1 MSNAIGLPDIAVP
14 ETEKTP
20 DWCKGFLFYAR
31 NLLTT
36 YDWRRQQ
43 MTSLYQSYNGVKNAS
58 HNGLWEKTYGKQNK
72 AKYIAYRA
80 GRTKLNLL
88 HGEWIKRPLAATV
101 ETINIDAI
109 SEKMRQMDF
118 MMGAMLAKPALE
130 DLRDKAGV
138 DVMEGAQIPSSEED
152 PIWQQYSP
160 KDKCEDIMQIIVDEK
175 IKKLNLIQKF
185 GDQFLD
191 VCITSSCYGKIEID
205 EKGNVDYIKIDP
217 RDAIYQEIENDYFLE
232 KSPLKGCRQKMP
244 VYQLLNR
251 YEFTEAEKNMLQD
264 MQNTWFD
271 NWSTRQ
277 WMGTMNGQQL
287 LVDVIHIEWKA
298 MKPRYYKIA
307 PKTPNQLEWSSET
320 EKVTIEISPKQY
332 ELNRKAFE
340 KDVENGKYVI
350 ETKWEED
357 LWEGTMIGG
366 VIFKNMRRKPFQM
379 RRHDYP
385 AYILD
390 SSYIGINVGTVDG
403 LRISVQKVIENFD
416 NLFDI
421 TMYQIMKELA
431 KFKGKVIMYDRAAL
445 PKKRTLKEIAY
456 DMANDSFIDVDSSAS
471 GNFANRNLSG
481 MELFK
486 EFDLG
491 LSQSVQQLLA
501 LKDQI
506 LMTMDRLTGINETR
520 EGSIQASATVTN
532 SQQAIENS
540 RTQTAPIYY
549 AMELFT
555 EQVLIR
561 IAEASKISYA
571 FYKQDEGEQILG
583 SEKFKYMQVGVDI
596 GFRDYGVYLQSGG
609 RYNEIKAKMR
619 SMMEFSINAQQITPL
634 EVLKFEMSETFV
646 EAKQIFEDAYV
657 RVQEN
662 AIRQQQADAQNQ
674 QAMQQQMLQQ
684 QQAMHEQQLQETRA
698 LMLEKIGAETEGQIA
713 IDDNKSGNKM
723 INDQHNAE
731 NKFLQGQ

>member
-1 MSNAIGLPDIAVP
+1 MSGFNNLPNIAVL
-14 ETEKTP
+14 EKDKTP
-20 DWCKGFLFYAR
+20 EWCKGFLFYAR

-43 MTSLYQSYNGVKNAS
+43 MSSLWQSYNGVKTAT
-58 HNGLWEKTYGKQNK
+58 HNNLWEKTYGRQNK

-80 GRTKLNLL
+80 GRTKINLL

-152 PIWQQYSP
+152 PIWAKYSP
-160 KDKCEDIMQIIVDEK
+160 KDKCEDVMQLIINEK
-175 IKKLNLIQKF
+175 IKKLNLVQKF
-185 GDQFLD
+185 GGQFLD
-191 VCITSSCYGKIEID
+191 VCVTSSCYGKIEID
-205 EKGNVDYIKIDP
+205 EKGNVDYLKIDP
-217 RDAIYQEIENDYFLE
+217 RDAIFQEIENDYFLQ
-232 KSPLKGCRQKMP
+232 KSVVKGCRQKMP
-244 VYQLLNR
+244 VYQILQR
-251 YEFTEAEKNMLQD
+251 YDVTEAEKNILQD
-264 MQNTWFD
+264 MQDTWND

-277 WMGTMNGQQL
+277 WMGSMNGNEL

-298 MKPRYYKIA
+298 MKPKYYKVA
-307 PKTPNQLEWSSET
+307 PKTSNQLAWDSQN
-320 EKVTIEISPKQY
+320 EKATFEIDPKKY
-332 ELNRKAFE
+332 EMNKEAFDR
-340 KDVENGKYVI
+340 DVENGKYVI

-379 RRHDYP
+379 RRHDSP

-390 SSYIGINVGTVDG
+390 SSYIGINVGTADG
-403 LRISVQKVIENFD
+403 VRISVQKVIENFD

-456 DMANDSFIDVDSSAS
+456 DMANDSFLDVDSSAS

-520 EGSIQASATVTN
+520 EGAIQASATVTN

-555 EQVLIR
+555 EQVLTR
-561 IAEASKISYA
+561 IAEASKVSYA

-583 SEKFKYMQVGVDI
+583 SEKFKYMQITQEV
-596 GFRDYGVYLQSGG
+596 GFRDYGVHIQSGG
-609 RYNEIKAKMR
+609 RYNEIKQKMR
-619 SMMEFSINAQQITPL
+619 QMMEFSINSKQIEPL
-634 EVLKFEMSETFV
+634 DVLKFEMSETFV

-657 RVQEN
+657 RVQAN
-662 AIRQQQADAQNQ
+662 AQRQAEADMQNQ
-674 QAMQQQMLQQ
+674 QAMQQQQMQTNLQIAQ
-684 QQAMHEQQLQETRA
+684 ENREDLQAGK
-698 LMLEKIGAETEGQIA
+698 LEEIGVATEGQIA
-713 IDDNKSGNKM
+713 IDNNKARNKM
-723 INDQHNAE
+723 FGDQQNAE
-731 NKFLQGQ
+731 NKFLQE

>member
-1 MSNAIGLPDIAVP
+1 MSNTVGLPNIACL

-20 DWCKGFLFYAR
+20 EWCKGFLFYAR

-109 SEKMRQMDF
+109 SDKMRQMDF

-152 PIWQQYSP
+152 PIWAKYSP
-160 KDKCEDIMQIIVDEK
+160 KDKCEDIMQLILNEK
-175 IKKLNLIQKF
+175 IKKLNMVQKF
-185 GDQFLD
+185 GEQFLD

-251 YEFTEAEKNMLQD
+251 YEFTEVEKNMLQD
-264 MQNTWFD
+264 MQNTWYD
-271 NWSTRQ
+271 NWSTKQ

-307 PKTPNQLEWSSET
+307 PKTTNQLEWSSET

-379 RRHDYP
+379 RRHDSP

-520 EGSIQASATVTN
+520 EGAIQASATVTN

-583 SEKFKYMQVGVDI
+583 SEKFKYMQITQEI
-596 GFRDYGVYLQSGG
+596 GFRDYGVYIQSGG
-609 RYNEIKAKMR
+609 RYNEIKSKMR
-619 SMMEFSINAQQITPL
+619 QMLEFSINAQQITPL

-662 AIRQQQADAQNQ
+662 AMRQQQADAENQ

-684 QQAMHEQQLQETRA
+684 QQAIHEQQLTETRN
-698 LMLEKIGAETEGQIA
+698 LMLEKIGAETKGQIA
-713 IDDNKSGNKM
+713 IDDNKSGNKLV
-723 INDQHNAE
+723 NDQHNAE
-731 NKFLQGQ
+731 NKILTSK

>member
-1 MSNAIGLPDIAVP
+1 MSGFNNLPNIAVL
-14 ETEKTP
+14 EKDKTP
-20 DWCKGFLFYAR
+20 EWCKGFLFYAR

-43 MTSLYQSYNGVKNAS
+43 MSSLWQSYNGVKTAT
-58 HNGLWEKTYGKQNK
+58 HNNLWEKTYGKQNK

-80 GRTKLNLL
+80 GRTKINLL

-152 PIWQQYSP
+152 PIWAKYSP
-160 KDKCEDIMQIIVDEK
+160 KDKCEDIMQLIINEK
-175 IKKLNLIQKF
+175 IKKLNLVQKF
-185 GDQFLD
+185 GGQFLD
-191 VCITSSCYGKIEID
+191 VCVTSSCYGKIEID
-205 EKGNVDYIKIDP
+205 EKGNVDYLKIDP
-217 RDAIYQEIENDYFLE
+217 RDAIFQEIENDYFLQ
-232 KSPLKGCRQKMP
+232 KSVVKGCRQKMP
-244 VYQLLNR
+244 VYQILQR
-251 YEFTEAEKNMLQD
+251 YDVTEAEKNILQD
-264 MQNTWFD
+264 MQDTWND

-277 WMGTMNGQQL
+277 WMGSMNGNEL

-298 MKPRYYKIA
+298 MKPKYYKVA
-307 PKTPNQLEWSSET
+307 PKTSNQLAWDSQN
-320 EKVTIEISPKQY
+320 EKATFEIDPKKY
-332 ELNRKAFE
+332 EMNKEAFDR
-340 KDVENGKYVI
+340 DVENGKYVI

-379 RRHDYP
+379 RRHDSP

-390 SSYIGINVGTVDG
+390 SSYIGINVGTADG
-403 LRISVQKVIENFD
+403 VRISVQKVIENFD

-445 PKKRTLKEIAY
+445 PKKRTMIEVAY

-520 EGSIQASATVTN
+520 EGAIQASATVTN

-555 EQVLIR
+555 EQVLTR
-561 IAEASKISYA
+561 IAEASKVSYA

-583 SEKFKYMQVGVDI
+583 SEKFKYMQITQEVG
-596 GFRDYGVYLQSGG
+596 FKDYGVHIQSGG
-609 RYNEIKAKMR
+609 RYNEIKQKMR
-619 SMMEFSINAQQITPL
+619 QMMEFSINSKQIEPL
-634 EVLKFEMSETFV
+634 DVLKFEMSETFV

-657 RVQEN
+657 RVQAN
-662 AIRQQQADAQNQ
+662 AQRQAEADMQNQ
-674 QAMQQQMLQQ
+674 QAMQQQQMQTNLQIAQ
-684 QQAMHEQQLQETRA
+684 ENREDLQAGK
-698 LMLEKIGAETEGQIA
+698 LEEIGVATEGQIA
-713 IDDNKSGNKM
+713 IDNNKARNKM
-723 INDQHNAE
+723 FGDQQNAE
-731 NKFLQGQ
+731 NKFLQE

>member
-1 MSNAIGLPDIAVP
+1 MSSYSGLPSIAVL
-14 ETEKTP
+14 EKDKTP
-20 DWCKGFLFYAR
+20 EWCKGFLFYAR

-43 MTSLYQSYNGVKNAS
+43 MTSLYQSYNGVKNS
-58 HNGLWEKTYGKQNK
+58 THNNLWEKTYGKQNK

-101 ETINIDAI
+101 ETINIEAI
-109 SEKMRQMDF
+109 SDKMRQMDF
-118 MMGAMLAKPALE
+118 MTGAMLAKSALE

-138 DVMEGAQIPSSEED
+138 DVMEGAQIPNSEED
-152 PIWQQYSP
+152 PIWDKYSP
-160 KDKCEDIMQIIVDEK
+160 KDKCEDIMQLIVNDS
-175 IKKLNLIQKF
+175 IRGLNMVQKF
-185 GDQFLD
+185 GEQFLD

-232 KSPLKGCRQKMP
+232 KSPIKGCRQKMP
-244 VYQLLNR
+244 VYQILQR
-251 YEFTEAEKNMLQD
+251 YEVTDAEKNILQD
-264 MQNTWFD
+264 MQNTWND

-277 WMGTMNGQQL
+277 WMGSMNGTEL

-307 PKTPNQLEWSSET
+307 PKTTNQLAWDSQN
-320 EKVTIEISPKQY
+320 EKVTFEIDPKQY
-332 ELNRKAFE
+332 ENNREAFE

-366 VIFKNMRRKPFQM
+366 VIFKNMRRKLFQM
-379 RRHDYP
+379 RRHDAP

-549 AMELFT
+549 AMELYT
-555 EQVLIR
+555 EQVLTR
-561 IAEASKISYA
+561 IAEAKKISYA

-583 SEKFKYMQVGVDI
+583 SEKFQYMKVTQEI

-609 RYNEIKAKMR
+609 RYNEIKQKMR
-619 SMMEFSINAQQITPL
+619 SMLEFSINAQQITPL

-662 AIRQQQADAQNQ
+662 AMRQQQADAQNQ

-684 QQAMHEQQLQETRA
+684 QQQMQQDQLANTEK
-698 LMLEKIGAETEGQIA
+698 LMLDKIGAETDGQIA
-713 IDDNKSGNKM
+713 IDDNKSKNKM
-723 INDQHNAE
+723 FGDQQNSE

>member
-1 MSNAIGLPDIAVP
+1 MSNYAGLPNIACL

-43 MTSLYQSYNGVKNAS
+43 MTSLYQSYNGVKTAA

-109 SEKMRQMDF
+109 SDKMRQMDF

-138 DVMEGAQIPSSEED
+138 DVMEGAQIPNSEED
-152 PIWQQYSP
+152 PIWAKYSP
-160 KDKCEDIMQIIVDEK
+160 KDKCEDIMQLILNEK

-185 GDQFLD
+185 GEQFLD
-191 VCITSSCYGKIEID
+191 VCITSSCFGKIEID
-205 EKGNVDYIKIDP
+205 EKGNVDYMKIDP

-244 VYQLLNR
+244 VYQLLSR
-251 YEFTEAEKNMLQD
+251 YDFTEAEKNTLQD
-264 MQNTWFD
+264 MQATWYD

-277 WMGTMNGQQL
+277 WMGTMNGQEL

-307 PKTPNQLEWSSET
+307 PKTFNQLEWSSET

-332 ELNRKAFE
+332 ELNRKAFD

-379 RRHDYP
+379 RRHDSP

-549 AMELFT
+549 AMELYT

-583 SEKFKYMQVGVDI
+583 SEKFKYMQITQEI
-596 GFRDYGVYLQSGG
+596 GFRDYGVYIQSGG
-609 RYNEIKAKMR
+609 RYNEIKSKMR

-662 AIRQQQADAQNQ
+662 AMRQQEADAQNQ
-674 QAMQQQMLQQ
+674 QAMQEKLLAEQR
-684 QQAMHEQQLQETRA
+684 AMHEEQLAETRS
-698 LMLEKIGAETEGQIA
+698 LILDKIGAETEGQIA
-713 IDDNKSGNKM
+713 IDDNKSKNKM
-723 INDQHNAE
+723 FNDQHQAE
-731 NKFLQGQ
+731 NKILQG

>member
-1 MSNAIGLPDIAVP
+1 MSGFNNLPNIAVL
-14 ETEKTP
+14 EKDKTP
-20 DWCKGFLFYAR
+20 EWCKGFLFYAR

-43 MTSLYQSYNGVKNAS
+43 MSSLWQSYNGVKTAT
-58 HNGLWEKTYGKQNK
+58 HNNLWEKTYGKQNK

-80 GRTKLNLL
+80 GRTKINLL

-152 PIWQQYSP
+152 TIWAKYSP
-160 KDKCEDIMQIIVDEK
+160 KDKCEDVMQLIINEK
-175 IKKLNLIQKF
+175 IKKLNLVQKF
-185 GDQFLD
+185 GGQFLD
-191 VCITSSCYGKIEID
+191 VCVTSSCYGKIEID
-205 EKGNVDYIKIDP
+205 EKGNVDYLKIDP
-217 RDAIYQEIENDYFLE
+217 RDAIFQEIENDYFLQ
-232 KSPLKGCRQKMP
+232 KSVVKGCRQKMP
-244 VYQLLNR
+244 VYQILQR
-251 YEFTEAEKNMLQD
+251 YDVTEAEKNILQD
-264 MQNTWFD
+264 MQDTWND

-277 WMGTMNGQQL
+277 WMGSMNGNEL

-298 MKPRYYKIA
+298 MKPKYYKVA
-307 PKTPNQLEWSSET
+307 PKTSNQLAWDSQN
-320 EKVTIEISPKQY
+320 EKATFEIDPKKY
-332 ELNRKAFE
+332 EMNKEAFDR
-340 KDVENGKYVI
+340 DVENGKYVI

-379 RRHDYP
+379 RRHDSP

-390 SSYIGINVGTVDG
+390 SSYIGINVGTADG
-403 LRISVQKVIENFD
+403 VRISVQKVIENFD

-456 DMANDSFIDVDSSAS
+456 DMANDSFLDVDSSAS

-520 EGSIQASATVTN
+520 EGAIRASATVTN

-555 EQVLIR
+555 EQVLTR
-561 IAEASKISYA
+561 IAEASKVSYA

-583 SEKFKYMQVGVDI
+583 SEKFKYMQITQEVG
-596 GFRDYGVYLQSGG
+596 FKDYGVHIQSGG
-609 RYNEIKAKMR
+609 RYNEIKQKMR
-619 SMMEFSINAQQITPL
+619 QMMEFSINSKQIEPL
-634 EVLKFEMSETFV
+634 DVLKFEMSETFV

-657 RVQEN
+657 RVQAN
-662 AIRQQQADAQNQ
+662 AQRQAEADMQNQ
-674 QAMQQQMLQQ
+674 QAMQQQQMQTNLQIAQ
-684 QQAMHEQQLQETRA
+684 ENREDLQAGK
-698 LMLEKIGAETEGQIA
+698 LEEIGVATEGQIA
-713 IDDNKSGNKM
+713 IDNNKAKNKM
-723 INDQHNAE
+723 FCDQQNAE
-731 NKFLQGQ
+731 NKFFQ

>member
-1 MSNAIGLPDIAVP
+1 MSGFNNLPNIAVL
-14 ETEKTP
+14 EKDKTP
-20 DWCKGFLFYAR
+20 EWCKGFLFYAR

-43 MTSLYQSYNGVKNAS
+43 MSSLWQSYNGVKTAT
-58 HNGLWEKTYGKQNK
+58 HNNLWEKTYGRQNK

-80 GRTKLNLL
+80 GRTKINLL

-152 PIWQQYSP
+152 PIWAKYSP
-160 KDKCEDIMQIIVDEK
+160 KDKCEDIMQLIINEK
-175 IKKLNLIQKF
+175 IKKLNLVQKF
-185 GDQFLD
+185 GGQFLD
-191 VCITSSCYGKIEID
+191 VCVTSSCYGKIEID
-205 EKGNVDYIKIDP
+205 EKGNVDYLKIDP
-217 RDAIYQEIENDYFLE
+217 RDAIFQEIENDYFLQ
-232 KSPLKGCRQKMP
+232 KSVVKGCRQKMP
-244 VYQLLNR
+244 VYQILQR
-251 YEFTEAEKNMLQD
+251 YDVTEAEKNILQD
-264 MQNTWFD
+264 MQDTWND

-277 WMGTMNGQQL
+277 WMGSMNGNEL

-298 MKPRYYKIA
+298 MKPKYYKVA
-307 PKTPNQLEWSSET
+307 PKTSNQLAWDSQN
-320 EKVTIEISPKQY
+320 EKATFEIDPKKY
-332 ELNRKAFE
+332 EMNKEAFDR
-340 KDVENGKYVI
+340 DVENGKYVI

-379 RRHDYP
+379 RRHDSP

-390 SSYIGINVGTVDG
+390 SSYIGINVGTADG
-403 LRISVQKVIENFD
+403 VRISVQKVIENFD

-445 PKKRTLKEIAY
+445 PKKRTMIEVAY

-520 EGSIQASATVTN
+520 EGAIQASATVTN

-555 EQVLIR
+555 EQVLTR
-561 IAEASKISYA
+561 IAEASKVSYA

-583 SEKFKYMQVGVDI
+583 SEKFKYMQITQEV
-596 GFRDYGVYLQSGG
+596 GFRDYGVHIQSGG
-609 RYNEIKAKMR
+609 RYNEIKQKMR
-619 SMMEFSINAQQITPL
+619 QMMEFSINSKQIEPL
-634 EVLKFEMSETFV
+634 DVLKFEMSETFV

-657 RVQEN
+657 RVQAN
-662 AIRQQQADAQNQ
+662 AQRQAEADMQNQ
-674 QAMQQQMLQQ
+674 QAMQQQQMQTNLQIAQ
-684 QQAMHEQQLQETRA
+684 ENREDLQAGK
-698 LMLEKIGAETEGQIA
+698 LEEIGVATEGQIA
-713 IDDNKSGNKM
+713 IDNNKAKNKM
-723 INDQHNAE
+723 FGDQQNAE
-731 NKFLQGQ
+731 NKFLQE